1 MRAQPWVEPTFRIF
15 RQVVQGLAHV
25 HSRDIIHRD
34 LKPANIFASLDDD
47 GVVPT
52 FKIGDFGLSKM
63 LQDASAAGQDGEH
76 NRRSWNPPSRPSSER
91 TLLMARAQS
100 ETSEPHTIGIG
111 TASYASPEQIQSSS
125 YGPTADMYSLGL
137 ILLELFSPCGSLHE
151 RASVFTDCRKGVL
164 PSSFEESFP
173 EIASLV
179 KACTHADPQ
188 KRPTAQEVCDVAETC
203 LVDYD
208 VSPAAIAGAQQRAV
222 MYYRETKALREE
234 LNDKERE
241 IKKLKAMLK
250 ESGRNVSR
258 LTQQVE
264 ELSQPR
270 AGANRR
276 PARSTRK
283 ENDLADETLGIVE
296 CATLSDDDDD
306 Y

>member
-1 MRAQPWVEPTFRIF
+1 MTF
-15 RQVVQGLAHV
+15 
-25 HSRDIIHRD
+25 
-34 LKPANIFASLDDD
+34 
-47 GVVPT
+47 
-52 FKIGDFGLSKM
+52 
-63 LQDASAAGQDGEH
+63 
-76 NRRSWNPPSRPSSER
+76 
-91 TLLMARAQS
+91 
-100 ETSEPHTIGIG
+100 
-111 TASYASPEQIQSSS
+111 
-125 YGPTADMYSLGL
+125 
-137 ILLELFSPCGSLHE
+137 
-151 RASVFTDCRKGVL
+151 
-164 PSSFEESFP
+164 
-173 EIASLV
+173 ASLV